1 MPINT
6 LSTMTLLTEQLLALK
21 AHNADGF
28 KHLLKLGLQN
38 WAWTL

>member
-1 MPINT
+1 
-6 LSTMTLLTEQLLALK
+6 MTLLTEQLLALK
-21 AHNADGF
+21 AHNADGL